1 MRMEKENKP
10 CQNHFAFT
18 IILTNPWIE
27 TKLGSR
33 ESNMFVQEIVIS
45 WYVILHLKRAFHKV
59 VNGLRF

>member
-45 WYVILHLKRAFHKV
+45 WYEVRYSSFKTSV
-59 VNGLRF
+59 SQSS